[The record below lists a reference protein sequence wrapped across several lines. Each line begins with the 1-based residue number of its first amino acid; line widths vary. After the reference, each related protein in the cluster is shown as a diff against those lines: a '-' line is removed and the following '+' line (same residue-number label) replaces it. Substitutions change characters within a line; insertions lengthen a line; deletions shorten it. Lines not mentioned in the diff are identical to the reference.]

1 MRFYQFFNVENFREG
16 ALPSLSPILHHPTSP
31 KGAETEARLLGERLY
46 SNQEDN
52 PNCDV
57 I

>member
-31 KGAETEARLLGERLY
+31 KGAETEARLLGKRLY